1 MYRGRRFL
9 IPSEDETEAKVYIE
23 WSWTF
28 WFGEMLVMALFM
40 NNSVEQKSPLIVVVF
55 MTLAFIFSLIM
66 KGRFW
71 RYLTL
76 LGFQA
81 VLALL
86 VVLVFPIMEMVL
98 ESIVDEKMRKV
109 GEKIRA
115 HDARMR
121 SIRKSSK

>member
-1 MYRGRRFL
+1 
-9 IPSEDETEAKVYIE
+9 
-23 WSWTF
+23 
-28 WFGEMLVMALFM
+28 MALFM